1 MARSCSGNLSGILN
15 PEYEWAEWFIL
26 NPKDGITVLALK
38 SSAEIGSPAY
48 LILSGLSSF
57 RVVKFVPIVLP
68 IFPPAELKP
77 AVNKPSSVNPVA
89 ASTPAP
95 IEVPT
100 AVPKP

>member
-1 MARSCSGNLSGILN
+1 MCALL
-15 PEYEWAEWFIL
+15 FIL
-26 NPKDGITVLALK
+26 NPREGTTVLALK

-48 LILSGLSSF
+48 RILSGLSSS
-57 RVVKFVPIVLP
+57 RIVKFVPIVLP
-68 IFPPAELKP
+68 IFPPAVLKP

-100 AVPKP
+100 VVPKP

>member
-1 MARSCSGNLSGILN
+1 MC
-15 PEYEWAEWFIL
+15 AEWFIL
-26 NPKDGITVLALK
+26 NPKDGTTVLALK

-48 LILSGLSSF
+48 RILSGFFSF
-57 RVVKFVPIVLP
+57 EVVNLVPIVFP